1 MWADFVTHANA
12 GVDQEDRRPW
22 VPSHC
27 LRAYQPAH
35 LVKRSKMAH
44 KRAQQRWCGLL
55 PRIAKQMRAT
65 LGSLHLGSNKIGPEG
80 AKAIAEALKPG
91 KSVLTEL
98 RLRDKGAKHR

>member
-12 GVDQEDRRPW
+12 GVDQEDRRSR

-55 PRIAKQMRAT
+55 LRIAKQMRAT

-80 AKAIAEALKPG
+80 AKANA
-91 KSVLTEL
+91 
-98 RLRDKGAKHR
+98 RRR

>member
-12 GVDQEDRRPW
+12 GVDQEDRRSR

-35 LVKRSKMAH
+35 LVKRSKMAR
-44 KRAQQRWCGLL
+44 KRTQQRWCGLL

-65 LGSLHLGSNKIGPEG
+65 LGSLHPPGL
-80 AKAIAEALKPG
+80 ALDWL
-91 KSVLTEL
+91 SSRANNV
-98 RLRDKGAKHR
+98 KGGRRNTSTRTVDPVAPAGG